1 MFKNSLLKLMPY
13 KEQGMV
19 ETNLVNVMKRLKIED
34 FTFNWDRSSC
44 YVEFSYKEEPYKL
57 EHSIEKA
64 RKQGIILKNGMDCLI
79 ELTQSLEDLCVII
92 DRGTY
97 NFQTWISGM
106 KQQDAMNETPI
117 YQEEFHISYKS
128 TGGEQAK
135 QESSK
140 QDSSKEEQPSDRNE
154 QLFPFGPDLSLKDF
168 YLNQLT
174 QSTERKIQ

>member
-57 EHSIEKA
+57 EHSMEKA

-97 NFQTWISGM
+97 NFETWISGM
-106 KQQDAMNETPI
+106 KQQEAMNETPI

-128 TGGEQAK
+128 TGEQARKEASK
-135 QESSK
+135 QESP
-140 QDSSKEEQPSDRNE
+140 DLEQPSSDRNE

-174 QSTERKIQ
+174 QSAERKIQ